1 MSSIDLQLDW
11 LRAFVTVVD
20 SGSLTA
26 AARQLYRSQS
36 AISMQ
41 LKKLEDAAGRPLLA
55 RGPRHLVLTVAGSEL
70 LPHARRLLAVHAEAL
85 AALHG
90 PAVSGRIS
98 LGVPED
104 YAMAY
109 LAPVLRIFSSRYPG
123 VEVTLVCE
131 QSTVLIP
138 RVERG
143 ELDLAL
149 VSRDQPQRGEL
160 LFHEPLVWVGAEEH
174 EAWRREPL
182 PIAVHELGSR
192 ARSEVLAALEAQRRA
207 YRVVYYSPNVAG
219 QLAAAHS
226 GMAVAVLTGC
236 TLPPDLK
243 LLDERHGLPPLS
255 SMEVALIRSDASAR
269 SPAVDAMHEQLLR
282 TLRREGIS

>member
-1 MSSIDLQLDW
+1 MNSTDLQLDW

-70 LPHARRLLAVHAEAL
+70 LPHARRMLAVHAEAL
-85 AALHG
+85 AVLHG

-98 LGVPED
+98 LGAPDD

-109 LAPVLRIFSSRYPG
+109 LAPVLRTFSSRYPG
-123 VEVTLVCE
+123 VEITLVCE

-149 VSRDQPQRGEL
+149 VTRDQPQRGEL
-160 LFHEPLVWVGAEEH
+160 LFREALLWVAAEEH

-182 PIAVHELGSR
+182 PIAVYEAGSR
-192 ARSEVLAALEAQRRA
+192 ARNEALAAIEAQRRA
-207 YRVVYYSPNVAG
+207 YRIVYYSPNVAG
-219 QLAAAHS
+219 QLAVAYS
-226 GMAVAVLTGC
+226 GMAVAVLSRC
-236 TLPPDLK
+236 SLPPDLK
-243 LLDERHGLPPLS
+243 VLDERHGLPPLPAQS
-255 SMEVALIRSDASAR
+255 VALIRSDASAR
-269 SPAVDAMHEQLLR
+269 SPAVDAMYEQLLR
-282 TLRREGIS
+282 TLRREGVS

>member
-1 MSSIDLQLDW
+1 MNSNDLQLDW

-20 SGSLTA
+20 CGTLTA

-55 RGPRHLVLTVAGSEL
+55 RGPRHLLLTVAGSEL
-70 LPHARRLLAVHAEAL
+70 LPHARRLLAVHAEAQ
-85 AALHG
+85 ATLHG

-109 LAPVLRIFSSRYPG
+109 LAPLLRTFSSRYPG
-123 VEVTLVCE
+123 VEITLVCE

-149 VSRDQPQRGEL
+149 VTRDQPQRGEL
-160 LFHEPLVWVGAEEH
+160 LFREALLWVGAEEH

-182 PIAVHELGSR
+182 PIAVHEQGSR
-192 ARSEVLAALEAQRRA
+192 ARSGALAAIEAQQRA
-207 YRVVYYSPNVAG
+207 YRIVYNSPNVAG
-219 QLAAAHS
+219 QLVAALS
-226 GMAVAVLTGC
+226 GMAVAVFTRC
-236 TLPPDLK
+236 SLPAELK
-243 LLDERHGLPPLS
+243 VLDERHGLPPLPE
-255 SMEVALIRSDASAR
+255 MEVALIRSGPSAR
-269 SPAVDAMHEQLLR
+269 TPAVDAMHEQLLR
-282 TLRREGIS
+282 SLRREGIS

>member
-1 MSSIDLQLDW
+1 MNGNDLQLDW

-26 AARQLYRSQS
+26 ASRQLYRSQS

-70 LPHARRLLAVHAEAL
+70 LPHARRLLAVHAEAV
-85 AALHG
+85 AALHA
-90 PAVSGRIS
+90 PAVSGRIR
-98 LGVPED
+98 LGVPDD

-109 LAPVLRIFSSRYPG
+109 MAPVLRTFSSRYPG
-123 VEVTLVCE
+123 VEITLVCE

-160 LFHEPLVWVGAEEH
+160 LFREALLWVGAEEH

-192 ARSEVLAALEAQRRA
+192 ARSEVLAAIDAQQRA
-207 YRVVYYSPNVAG
+207 YRIVYYSPNVAG
-219 QLAAAHS
+219 QLAAAYS
-226 GMAVAVLTGC
+226 GMAVAVLTRC
-236 TLPPDLK
+236 SLPPDLK
-243 LLDERHGLPPLS
+243 VLDARHGLPPLPEL
-255 SMEVALIRSDASAR
+255 EVALIRSAASAR
-269 SPAVDAMHEQLLR
+269 APAVDAMHEQLLR
-282 TLRREGIS
+282 TLQREGIS